1 MSYFFALETDGVLW
15 NLKGLAQPPPAICFA
30 VLGLT
35 YMPLTCPLASLFL
48 LLTGYLVLVAVVFI
62 GDPRYHFALIPFIRL
77 LRQGRLL
84 DGVLDGERAQECQE
98 ISALL
103 LGQLV
108 SLQVLA
114 VKI

>member
-1 MSYFFALETDGVLW
+1 VLW

-35 YMPLTCPLASLFL
+35 YMPRTCPLASLFL

-62 GDPRYHFALIPFIRL
+62 GDPRYHFALIPLAFIRL

-84 DGVLDGERAQECQE
+84 DGVLDSERAQECQE